1 MIFKGLVISQNIF
14 IVLYFSL
21 SMDLDKAIQG
31 RKSIRHFADKKPNWK
46 EIIECIDAARFSPM
60 AGNLFP
66 LRFILVSDKEKIQ
79 KLADAAQQ
87 PFVAEAQYVVVVC
100 SDGKMVLNAY
110 EERAEKFCRQEAG
123 AAIQSFLLKLEEK
136 GLKTC
141 WVGYFVDYLIKE
153 TLKIPKEVEVEAI
166 FPIGYESKKL
176 GITPKAAKR
185 KIDLDDVLYFDEY
198 KNKKMKK
205 KESMDV

>member
-1 MIFKGLVISQNIF
+1 
-14 IVLYFSL
+14 
-21 SMDLDKAIQG
+21 MDLDKAIQG
-31 RKSIRHFADKKPNWK
+31 RKSIKHFADKKPSWK
-46 EIIECIDAARFSPM
+46 DIVECIDATRFSPM

-87 PFVAEAQYVVVVC
+87 PFITEAQYVVVVC

-123 AAIQSFLLKLEEK
+123 SAIQNFLLKLEEK
-136 GLKTC
+136 ALKTC

-153 TLKIPKEVEVEAI
+153 ALKIPKDVEVEAI
-166 FPIGYESKKL
+166 FPIGYESKKP
-176 GITPKAAKR
+176 GTTPKAAKR
-185 KIDLDDVLYFDEY
+185 KMDLDNVLYFDTY
-198 KNKKMKK
+198 KNKRMKK
-205 KESMDV
+205 ENKLDV